1 MINGLDK
8 KLQLMMPLVSGLLFR
23 CLSHLSSS
31 PFFWSK
37 KMARHIRSQDAVKV
51 KIDEDGDLLIIQYS
65 MSGEDSILISI
76 GNIQH
81 FIEIIQMAVKDGYQG
96 DDDEMV

>member
-1 MINGLDK
+1 
-8 KLQLMMPLVSGLLFR
+8 
-23 CLSHLSSS
+23 
-31 PFFWSK
+31 
-37 KMARHIRSQDAVKV
+37 MARHIRSQDAVKV